1 MKKILLP
8 ALALLLASCGFH
20 LKGTGVTSQP
30 LPYQNWHVEGGAV
43 MQKAL
48 ENALRRADGHPVSE
62 AESQITLRV
71 VDFQKR
77 RDIYTITRAA
87 AINEYLLTMTVKA
100 QAFRN
105 GERSANR
112 WKLRFTA
119 PWTTPTAKS
128 WANRK
133 RKKPFGLK
141 CASTPQIKS
150 SAA

>member
-87 AINEYLLTMTVKA
+87 AVNEYLLAMTVKA

-105 GERSANR
+105 GEPSANR
-112 WKLRFTA
+112 WKSRCTA

-141 CASTPQIKS
+141 CALTPQIKS

>member
-71 VDFQKR
+71 VDFQKTPRHLYHHPR
-77 RDIYTITRAA
+77 R
-87 AINEYLLTMTVKA
+87 
-100 QAFRN
+100 RN
-105 GERSANR
+105 QRIPAGHDR
-112 WKLRFTA
+112 
-119 PWTTPTAKS
+119 
-128 WANRK
+128 
-133 RKKPFGLK
+133 
-141 CASTPQIKS
+141 
-150 SAA
+150 

>member
-71 VDFQKR
+71 IDFQKR

-87 AINEYLLTMTVKA
+87 AINEYLLAMTVKA

-105 GERSANR
+105 GEPLENR

-119 PWTTPTAKS
+119 PWTTPTAKF
-128 WANRK
+128 WVNRK

-141 CASTPQIKS
+141 CVSTPQIKS

>member
-8 ALALLLASCGFH
+8 AIALLLASCGFH

-30 LPYQNWHVEGGAV
+30 LPYQNWHVEGGSV

-87 AINEYLLTMTVKA
+87 AINEYLLAMTVKA

-105 GERSANR
+105 GEPLANR
-112 WKLRFTA
+112 WKSRFTA
-119 PWTTPTAKS
+119 PWTTPTAKF